1 MSATYNAVLL
11 DHQSMLTSSQVQPE
25 HSVVYPLGTFA
36 GTIEKVLY
44 RCNGT
49 FVPSDTSNQLIAAG
63 LR

>member
-1 MSATYNAVLL
+1 MSTAYKTLLL
-11 DHQSMLTSSQVQPE
+11 DQPILSRSQAESEQQIA
-25 HSVVYPLGTFA
+25 YPLGTFA

-49 FVPSDTSNQLIAAG
+49 FVASDTSNQLIAAG